1 MASFDAPKTPAPA
14 PKHPRYVRAD
24 KPVHAKPMGSTT
36 PDKSTKPEPKEAPV
50 VFSDWASI

>member
-1 MASFDAPKTPAPA
+1 MASASDPKKQAPA

-24 KPVHAKPMGSTT
+24 KPVHDKTAVEKPV
-36 PDKSTKPEPKEAPV
+36 KVETKDAPV